1 MNNHPHAFRGFL
13 RLGEYLQNIDLNQ
26 PAYAPLQSVLVQAK
40 QSNGWFTH
48 ENCLNALDAWGKC
61 LQSDALAKW
70 WEPYE
75 ATSATPK
82 TIGLVLAGNIPLVG
96 FHDVLSVLAAGHN
109 ANVKLSSS
117 DPYLIPFLVNLL
129 EQFDTATFSNRVQ
142 FTQELLGDFDAVIAT
157 GSNNAARYFNHYFGY
172 VPHLIR
178 QNRNGIA
185 VLSGNETE
193 EELNGLATDMVAYY
207 GLGCRS
213 TSKVYVPKDYDF
225 NAIFGA
231 LYPYAHLMD
240 SAKYANN
247 YDYNKAVFLM
257 SEFELLD
264 NGFYLFLEN
273 DHFSS
278 PIACLHYSYYNSIEE
293 LQKTLDGQVDQIQ
306 CISSHLPLKN
316 ALAFGQAQQP
326 ALWDY
331 ADGVDTVEFLLS
343 L

>member
-1 MNNHPHAFRGFL
+1 MNNHPHAFHGFL
-13 RLGEYLQNIDLNQ
+13 RLGDYLQNIDLDL

-40 QSNGWFTH
+40 QTNGWFTQ
-48 ENCLNALDAWGKC
+48 ENCLNALAAWGKC
-61 LQSDALAKW
+61 LQADALAKW
-70 WEPYE
+70 WEPYSTTTV
-75 ATSATPK
+75 APK

-129 EQFDTATFSNRVQ
+129 IQFDAATFSNRVQ
-142 FTQELLGDFDAVIAT
+142 FTQERLGDFDAVIAT
-157 GSNNAARYFNHYFGY
+157 GSNNAARYFNHYFGH

-213 TSKVYVPKDYDF
+213 TSKVYVPEGYDF

-231 LYPYAHLMD
+231 LYPYADLMD

-257 SEFELLD
+257 SEFALLD

-278 PIACLHYSYYNSIEE
+278 PIACLHYSYYNSINE
-293 LQKTLDGQVDQIQ
+293 LQKTLDDQVDQIQ
-306 CISSHLPLKN
+306 CITSHLPLKN
-316 ALAFGQAQQP
+316 VLAFGLAQQP

-331 ADGVDTVEFLLS
+331 ADGVDTGEFLLG